1 MVAILFNDDA
11 TLVAGEE
18 RDRLAVEGV
27 EAVAETVAAGLRE
40 HGWSEWRMP
49 VGRDLDGV
57 VGRLRDRRPDLV
69 FNLVES
75 IAGQPRLEAAMAWVL
90 EWLDLPYTG
99 SPPEALSDALD
110 KGRAKVLL
118 AAAQVPT
125 PGGAYP
131 AIVKPRRQD
140 ASHGISPESVVNNAE
155 EAAARV
161 AYIEARYEQP
171 ALVEEFIDG
180 REFNLSLIGPTDG
193 PTLLPPSEIDFSEF
207 APGRPRVVGFEAKWF
222 EGSSD
227 FRGTVPFFPD
237 LDDDLHTTLRNVA
250 AGAFTALGLRDYG
263 RVDVRLHAD
272 RGPFVVDV
280 NPNSDLSTDAGL
292 ARAAKRAGLEYAEL
306 VSNIARMAL
315 ARAGVPPQKCS
326 AFPGTPDVA
335 SPA

>member
-1 MVAILFNDDA
+1 
-11 TLVAGEE
+11 
-18 RDRLAVEGV
+18 
-27 EAVAETVAAGLRE
+27 
-40 HGWSEWRMP
+40 MP
-49 VGRDLDGV
+49 VGRDLHDV
-57 VGRLRDRRPDLV
+57 VTRLRDRRPDVV

-99 SPPEALSDALD
+99 SPPEALSAALD
-110 KGRAKVLL
+110 KGRAKALL
-118 AAAQVPT
+118 AAARVPT
-125 PGGAYP
+125 PGASLATYP
-131 AIVKPRRQD
+131 AIVKPRSQD

-161 AYIEARYEQP
+161 AYIEERYEQP

-193 PTLLPPSEIDFSEF
+193 PTLLPPSEIDFSDF
-207 APGRPRVVGFEAKWF
+207 TQGRPRVVGFEAKWF
-222 EGSSD
+222 EGSPD
-227 FRGTVPFFPD
+227 FLGTVPFFPD
-237 LDDDLHTTLRNVA
+237 LDDDLHSRLRDVA

-263 RVDVRLHAD
+263 RVDVRLHAE

-292 ARAAKRAGLEYAEL
+292 ARAAQRAGLEYAEL

-315 ARAGVPPQKCS
+315 ARAGVP
-326 AFPGTPDVA
+326 

>member
-1 MVAILFNDDA
+1 LGSEADRRVAILFNDDS

-27 EAVAETVAAGLRE
+27 EAVAATVAAGLRE
-40 HGWSEWRMP
+40 HGWSEWRMA
-49 VGRDLDGV
+49 VGRDIHPV
-57 VGRLRDRRPDLV
+57 VDSLRDRRPDVV

-75 IAGQPRLEAAMAWVL
+75 IRGEPRLEAAMAWVL
-90 EWLDLPYTG
+90 EWLELPYTG
-99 SPPEALSDALD
+99 SPPEALSAALD
-110 KGRAKVLL
+110 KGRAKALL
-118 AAAQVPT
+118 AAAHIPT
-125 PGGAYP
+125 PGAAYP

-193 PTLLPPSEIDFSEF
+193 PTLLPPSEIDFTDF
-207 APGRPRVVGFEAKWF
+207 TPGRPKVVGFEAKWF
-222 EGSSD
+222 EGSPD
-227 FRGTVPFFPD
+227 FLGTLPVFPD
-237 LDDDLHTTLRNVA
+237 LDDELHTILRTA
-250 AGAFTALGLRDYG
+250 ATGAYTALGLRDYG
-263 RVDVRLHAD
+263 RVDVRLHPQ

-292 ARAAKRAGLEYAEL
+292 ARAAQRAGVEYAEL
-306 VSNIARMAL
+306 VASIARMAL
-315 ARAGVPPQKCS
+315 ARAGVATS
-326 AFPGTPDVA
+326 V
-335 SPA
+335 

>member
-1 MVAILFNDDA
+1 MGSDGGRLVAILFNDDS

-27 EAVAETVAAGLRE
+27 EAVAETVAAGLRA
-40 HGWSEWRMP
+40 HGWREWRMP
-49 VGRDLDGV
+49 VGRDLQGLVD
-57 VGRLRDRRPDLV
+57 RLRDRRPDLV

-110 KGRAKVLL
+110 KGRAKALL

-125 PGGAYP
+125 PGAAYP

-140 ASHGISPESVVNNAE
+140 ASHGISPDSVVSSAE
-155 EAAARV
+155 EAAVRV
-161 AYIEARYEQP
+161 AYIVERYQQP

-193 PTLLPPSEIDFSEF
+193 PTLLPPSEIDFSAF
-207 APGRPRVVGFEAKWF
+207 TPGRPRVVGFEAKWF
-222 EGSSD
+222 EDSSD
-227 FRGTVPFFPD
+227 FQGTTPFFPD

-250 AGAFTALGLRDYG
+250 VGAFTALGLRDYG
-263 RVDVRLHAD
+263 RVDVRLHAE

-292 ARAAKRAGLEYAEL
+292 ARAAQRAGLDYAEL

-315 ARAGVPPQKCS
+315 ARAGV
-326 AFPGTPDVA
+326 A